1 MSDLTPMMKQYLE
14 IKKKHPDAILFFRLG
29 DFYEMFGEDAKI
41 ASKILQIALT
51 ARSAGENRK
60 IKMPMC
66 GVPYHAANSYILKL
80 INNGYKVAIC
90 EQIED
95 PKLAKGIV
103 KREIVKIITPGTLID
118 ESGLEKKSNNYLLS
132 CVIDGEIAGI
142 SFVDVSTGEFFVQE
156 VIFKNNFDI
165 LIDEIERIYPK
176 EILLPESYSEEKN
189 INKNLI
195 ARLKGGISNL
205 YINFYSDYNFEI
217 DIAYKKLTDHFNVM
231 NLEAFEIE
239 GKNTIISTVG
249 AIFAYLYETQKT
261 VLFHINKIKKFSSKE
276 FLYIDAVGLKNLE
289 ILEPAVKGANPGSL
303 YDVLDFT
310 QTAMGGR
317 KLKKWLSM
325 PLLDIEK
332 IKKRQDIIQLFID
345 FPDIKDNI
353 RELLEGIADIERIS
367 GKLGSSN
374 VNARDLIALKRS
386 LELTEK
392 LQEVID
398 KSDSKILKENFYLE
412 NENLKKIFNLI
423 NISIVEEPPITIKEG
438 GIIKQEYD
446 ENLRK
451 IKEISENGKKWIATL
466 QERERERTKISSLKV
481 GYTSVFG
488 YYIEVSKANLK
499 NVPSDYIRKQT
510 LVNAERFITPELK
523 EYESSILNAQEK
535 IKNMEYEIFC
545 KIRDEI
551 VKNIND
557 IQELA
562 EKISDLD
569 CLVSLAIAA
578 INNNYVKPEITDC
591 FDIVIKDGRH
601 PVVEKTLGYNEFIAN
616 DTHIDNSENMVLII
630 TGPNMAGKSTYM
642 RQVALIVIMA
652 QIGSFVP
659 ASYAKIGTVDRI
671 FTRVGAS
678 DFLAR
683 GLSTFM
689 VEMVETA
696 NILNNATQKSLILLD
711 EVGRGTSTFDGI
723 SIAWAIT
730 EYIHNYVNAKTLFAT
745 HYFELTEISDYLP
758 KVKNYN
764 IQVKETGDKI
774 IFLRKIIPGST
785 DRSYGIHV
793 AKLAGLPEMVIERA
807 REILKNLETANYT
820 KDGKSKIAT
829 GNNSSQQMDLF
840 SLMNNEIIDEID
852 KIDIENITPLQALNK
867 LKELK
872 EKLK

>member
-14 IKKKHPDAILFFRLG
+14 IKKKYPDAILFFRLG

-90 EQIED
+90 EQVED

-103 KREIVKIITPGTLID
+103 KREIIKIITPGTLID

-132 CVIDGEIAGI
+132 CVIDGGIAGI
-142 SFVDVSTGEFFVQE
+142 SFVDVSTGEFLVQE
-156 VIFKNNFDI
+156 VIFKNNFDT

-176 EILLPESYSEEKN
+176 EILLPESYSEDKDL
-189 INKNLI
+189 NKNLI
-195 ARLKGGISNL
+195 ARLKGGINNL
-205 YINFYSDYNFEI
+205 FINFYSDYNFEM
-217 DIAYKKLTDHFNVM
+217 DVAYKKLTDHFNVM
-231 NLEAFEIE
+231 NLQAFEIE
-239 GKNTIISTVG
+239 GKNALISASG

-289 ILEPAVKGANPGSL
+289 ILEPSVKGTNPGSL

-325 PLLDIEK
+325 PLLDIQK
-332 IKKRQDIIQLFID
+332 IKKRQDIIQFFID
-345 FPDIKDNI
+345 FQDIKENI
-353 RELLEGIADIERIS
+353 KELLEGIADLERIA

-386 LELTEK
+386 LELIEK
-392 LQEVID
+392 LQEVIN
-398 KSDSKILKENFYLE
+398 KSDSKILKENFNLS
-412 NENLKKIFNLI
+412 NEELKKIHNLI
-423 NISIVEEPPITIKEG
+423 NNSIVDEPPITIKEG
-438 GIIKQEYD
+438 GIIKPEYD
-446 ENLRK
+446 ENLKK

-551 VKNIND
+551 VKNINA

-569 CLVSLAIAA
+569 CLISLSIAA
-578 INNNYVKPEITDC
+578 TNNNYVKPEITDS

-616 DTHIDNSENMVLII
+616 DTQIDNSENMVLII

-659 ASYAKIGTVDRI
+659 ASYAKIGMVDRI

-696 NILNNATQKSLILLD
+696 NILNNATEKSLILLD
-711 EVGRGTSTFDGI
+711 EVGRGTSTFDGV

-764 IQVKETGDKI
+764 IQVKEVGDKI
-774 IFLRKIIPGST
+774 IFLRKIVPGST

-807 REILKNLETANYT
+807 REILKNLEAANYT
-820 KDGKSKIAT
+820 KDGKSKIAA

-840 SLMNNEIIDEID
+840 SLLNNEIIDEID

>member
-14 IKKKHPDAILFFRLG
+14 IKKKYPDAILFFRLG

-51 ARSAGENRK
+51 ARNAGENRK

-90 EQIED
+90 EQVED
-95 PKLAKGIV
+95 PKFAKGIV
-103 KREIVKIITPGTLID
+103 KREIIKIITPGTLID
-118 ESGLEKKSNNYLLS
+118 ELGLEKKSNNYLLS
-132 CVIDGEIAGI
+132 CVIDGGIAGI
-142 SFVDVSTGEFFVQE
+142 SFVDVSTGEFLVQE
-156 VIFKNNFDI
+156 VIFKNNFDT

-176 EILLPESYSEEKN
+176 EILLPESYSEDKN
-189 INKNLI
+189 LNKNLI
-195 ARLKGGISNL
+195 ARLKGGINNL
-205 YINFYSDYNFEI
+205 FINFYSDYNFEM
-217 DIAYKKLTDHFNVM
+217 DVAYKKLTDHFNVM
-231 NLEAFEIE
+231 NLQAFEIE
-239 GKNTIISTVG
+239 GKNALISASG

-289 ILEPAVKGANPGSL
+289 ILEPSVKGTNPGSL

-325 PLLDIEK
+325 PLLDIQK
-332 IKKRQDIIQLFID
+332 IKKRQDIIQFFID
-345 FPDIKDNI
+345 FQDIKENI
-353 RELLEGIADIERIS
+353 RELLEGIADLERIA

-386 LELTEK
+386 LELIEK
-392 LQEVID
+392 LQEVIN
-398 KSDSKILKENFYLE
+398 KSDSKILKENFNLS
-412 NENLKKIFNLI
+412 NEELKKIHNLI
-423 NISIVEEPPITIKEG
+423 NNSIVDEPPITIKEG
-438 GIIKQEYD
+438 GIIKPEYD
-446 ENLRK
+446 ENLKK

-551 VKNIND
+551 VKNINA

-569 CLVSLAIAA
+569 CLISLSIAA
-578 INNNYVKPEITDC
+578 TNNNYVKPEITDS

-616 DTHIDNSENMVLII
+616 DTQIDNSENMVLII

-659 ASYAKIGTVDRI
+659 ASYAKIGMVDRI

-696 NILNNATQKSLILLD
+696 NILNNATEKSLILLD
-711 EVGRGTSTFDGI
+711 EVGRGTSTFDGV

-764 IQVKETGDKI
+764 IQVKEVGDKI
-774 IFLRKIIPGST
+774 IFLRKIVPGST

-793 AKLAGLPEMVIERA
+793 AKLAGLPEIVIERA
-807 REILKNLETANYT
+807 REILKNLEAANYT
-820 KDGKSKIAT
+820 KDGKSKIAA

-840 SLMNNEIIDEID
+840 SLLNNEIIDEID
-852 KIDIENITPLQALNK
+852 KIDIENITPLQAFNK

>member
-14 IKKKHPDAILFFRLG
+14 IKKKYPDAILFFRLG

-90 EQIED
+90 EQVED

-103 KREIVKIITPGTLID
+103 KREIIKIITPGTLID

-132 CVIDGEIAGI
+132 CVIDGGIAGI
-142 SFVDVSTGEFFVQE
+142 SFVDVSTGEFLVQE
-156 VIFKNNFDI
+156 VIFKNNFDT

-176 EILLPESYSEEKN
+176 EILLPESYSEDKDL
-189 INKNLI
+189 NKNLI
-195 ARLKGGISNL
+195 ARLKGGINNL
-205 YINFYSDYNFEI
+205 FINFYSDYNFEM
-217 DIAYKKLTDHFNVM
+217 DVAYKKLTDHFNVM
-231 NLEAFEIE
+231 NLQAFEIE
-239 GKNTIISTVG
+239 GKNALISASG

-289 ILEPAVKGANPGSL
+289 ILEPSVKGTNPGSL

-325 PLLDIEK
+325 PLLDIQK
-332 IKKRQDIIQLFID
+332 IKKRQDIIQFFID
-345 FPDIKDNI
+345 FQDIKENI
-353 RELLEGIADIERIS
+353 KELLEGIADLERIA

-386 LELTEK
+386 LELIEK
-392 LQEVID
+392 LQEVIN
-398 KSDSKILKENFYLE
+398 KSDSKILKENFNLS
-412 NENLKKIFNLI
+412 NEELKKIHNLI
-423 NISIVEEPPITIKEG
+423 NNSIVDEPPITIKEG
-438 GIIKQEYD
+438 GIIKPEYD
-446 ENLRK
+446 ENLKK

-551 VKNIND
+551 VKNINA

-569 CLVSLAIAA
+569 CLISLSIAA
-578 INNNYVKPEITDC
+578 TNNNYVKPEITDS

-616 DTHIDNSENMVLII
+616 DTQIDNSENMVLII

-642 RQVALIVIMA
+642 RQVAMIVIMA

-659 ASYAKIGTVDRI
+659 ASYAKIGMVDRI

-696 NILNNATQKSLILLD
+696 NILNNATEKSLILLD
-711 EVGRGTSTFDGI
+711 EVGRGTSTFDGV

-764 IQVKETGDKI
+764 IQVKEVGDKI
-774 IFLRKIIPGST
+774 IFLRKIVPGST

-807 REILKNLETANYT
+807 REILKNLEAANYT
-820 KDGKSKIAT
+820 KDGKSKIAA

-840 SLMNNEIIDEID
+840 SLLNNEIIDEID
-852 KIDIENITPLQALNK
+852 KIDIENITPLQAFNK

>member
-14 IKKKHPDAILFFRLG
+14 IKKKYPDAILFFRLG

-66 GVPYHAANSYILKL
+66 GVPYHAGNSYILKL

-90 EQIED
+90 EQVED

-103 KREIVKIITPGTLID
+103 KREIIKIITPGTLID

-132 CVIDGEIAGI
+132 CVIDGGIAGI
-142 SFVDVSTGEFFVQE
+142 SFVDVSTGEFLVQE
-156 VIFKNNFDI
+156 VIFKNNFDT

-176 EILLPESYSEEKN
+176 EILLPESYSEDKN
-189 INKNLI
+189 LNKNLI
-195 ARLKGGISNL
+195 ARLKGGINNL
-205 YINFYSDYNFEI
+205 FINFYSDYNFEM
-217 DIAYKKLTDHFNVM
+217 DVAYKKLTDHFNVM
-231 NLEAFEIE
+231 NLQAFEIE
-239 GKNTIISTVG
+239 GKNALISASG

-289 ILEPAVKGANPGSL
+289 ILEPSVKGTNPGSL

-325 PLLDIEK
+325 PLLDIQK
-332 IKKRQDIIQLFID
+332 IKKRQDIIQFFID
-345 FPDIKDNI
+345 FQDIKENI
-353 RELLEGIADIERIS
+353 KELLEGIADLERIA

-386 LELTEK
+386 LELIEK
-392 LQEVID
+392 LQEVIN
-398 KSDSKILKENFYLE
+398 KSDSKILKENFNLS
-412 NENLKKIFNLI
+412 NEELKKIHNLI
-423 NISIVEEPPITIKEG
+423 NNSIVDEPPITIKEG
-438 GIIKQEYD
+438 GIIKPEYD
-446 ENLRK
+446 ENLKK

-551 VKNIND
+551 VKNINA

-569 CLVSLAIAA
+569 CLISLSIAA
-578 INNNYVKPEITDC
+578 TNNNYVKPEITDS

-616 DTHIDNSENMVLII
+616 DTQIDNSENMVLII

-659 ASYAKIGTVDRI
+659 ASYAKIGMVDRI

-696 NILNNATQKSLILLD
+696 NILNNATEKSLILLD
-711 EVGRGTSTFDGI
+711 EVGRGTSTFDGV

-745 HYFELTEISDYLP
+745 HYFELTEISDYFP

-764 IQVKETGDKI
+764 IQVKEVGDKI
-774 IFLRKIIPGST
+774 IFLRKIVPGST

-807 REILKNLETANYT
+807 REILKNLEAANYT
-820 KDGKSKIAT
+820 KDGKSKIAA

-840 SLMNNEIIDEID
+840 SLLNNEIIDEID
-852 KIDIENITPLQALNK
+852 KIDIENITPLQAFNK

>member
-14 IKKKHPDAILFFRLG
+14 IKKKYPDAILFFRLG

-90 EQIED
+90 EQVED

-103 KREIVKIITPGTLID
+103 KREIIKIITPGTLID

-132 CVIDGEIAGI
+132 CVIDGGIAGI
-142 SFVDVSTGEFFVQE
+142 SFVDVSTGEFLVQE
-156 VIFKNNFDI
+156 VIFKNNFDT

-176 EILLPESYSEEKN
+176 EILLPESYSEDKN
-189 INKNLI
+189 LNKNLI
-195 ARLKGGISNL
+195 ARLKGGINNL
-205 YINFYSDYNFEI
+205 FINFYSDYNFEM
-217 DIAYKKLTDHFNVM
+217 DVAYKKLTDHFNVM
-231 NLEAFEIE
+231 NLQAFEIE
-239 GKNTIISTVG
+239 GKNALISASG

-289 ILEPAVKGANPGSL
+289 ILEPSVKGTNPGSL

-325 PLLDIEK
+325 PLLDIQK
-332 IKKRQDIIQLFID
+332 IKKRQDIIQFFID
-345 FPDIKDNI
+345 FQDIKENI
-353 RELLEGIADIERIS
+353 KELLEGIADLERIA

-386 LELTEK
+386 LELIEK
-392 LQEVID
+392 LQEVIN
-398 KSDSKILKENFYLE
+398 KSDSKILKENFNLS
-412 NENLKKIFNLI
+412 NEELKKIHNLI
-423 NISIVEEPPITIKEG
+423 NNSIVDEPPITIKEG
-438 GIIKQEYD
+438 GIIKPEYD
-446 ENLRK
+446 ENLKK

-551 VKNIND
+551 VKNINA

-569 CLVSLAIAA
+569 CLISLSIAA
-578 INNNYVKPEITDC
+578 TNNNYVKPEITDS

-616 DTHIDNSENMVLII
+616 DTQIDNSENMVLII

-659 ASYAKIGTVDRI
+659 ASYAKIGMVDRI

-696 NILNNATQKSLILLD
+696 NILNNATEKSLILLD
-711 EVGRGTSTFDGI
+711 EVGRGTSTFDGV

-764 IQVKETGDKI
+764 IQVKEVGDKI
-774 IFLRKIIPGST
+774 IFLRKIVPGST

-807 REILKNLETANYT
+807 REILKNLEAANYT
-820 KDGKSKIAT
+820 KDGKSKIAA

-840 SLMNNEIIDEID
+840 SLLNNQIIDEID

>member
-14 IKKKHPDAILFFRLG
+14 IKKKYPDAILFFRLG

-90 EQIED
+90 EQVED

-103 KREIVKIITPGTLID
+103 KREIIKIITPGTLID

-132 CVIDGEIAGI
+132 CVIDGGIAGI
-142 SFVDVSTGEFFVQE
+142 SFVDVSTGEFLVQE
-156 VIFKNNFDI
+156 VIFKNNFDT

-176 EILLPESYSEEKN
+176 EILLPESYSEDKN
-189 INKNLI
+189 LNKNLI
-195 ARLKGGISNL
+195 ARLKGGINNL
-205 YINFYSDYNFEI
+205 FINFYSDYNFEM
-217 DIAYKKLTDHFNVM
+217 DVAYKKLTDHFNVM
-231 NLEAFEIE
+231 NLQAFEIE
-239 GKNTIISTVG
+239 GKNALISASG

-289 ILEPAVKGANPGSL
+289 ILEPSVKGTNPGSL

-325 PLLDIEK
+325 PLLDIQK
-332 IKKRQDIIQLFID
+332 IKKRQDIIQFFID
-345 FPDIKDNI
+345 FQDIKENI
-353 RELLEGIADIERIS
+353 KELLEGIADLERIA

-386 LELTEK
+386 LELIEK
-392 LQEVID
+392 LQEVIN
-398 KSDSKILKENFYLE
+398 KSDSKILKENFNLS
-412 NENLKKIFNLI
+412 NEELKKIHNLI
-423 NISIVEEPPITIKEG
+423 NNSIVDEPPITIKEG
-438 GIIKQEYD
+438 GIIKPEYD
-446 ENLRK
+446 ENLKK

-551 VKNIND
+551 VKNINA

-569 CLVSLAIAA
+569 CLISLSIAA
-578 INNNYVKPEITDC
+578 TNNNYVKPEITDS

-616 DTHIDNSENMVLII
+616 DTQIDNSENMVLII

-659 ASYAKIGTVDRI
+659 ASYAKIGMVDRI

-696 NILNNATQKSLILLD
+696 NILNNATEKSLILLD
-711 EVGRGTSTFDGI
+711 EVGRGTSTFDGV

-764 IQVKETGDKI
+764 IQVKEVGDKI
-774 IFLRKIIPGST
+774 IFLRKIVPGST

-807 REILKNLETANYT
+807 REILKNLEAANYT
-820 KDGKSKIAT
+820 KDGKSKIAA

-840 SLMNNEIIDEID
+840 SLLNNEIIDEID

>member
-239 GKNTIISTVG
+239 GKNTIISTAG